1 MANYV
6 TLVNQALRRVNEV
19 QLDIGGDGFSDA
31 RNLQGLA
38 KDAINSSIRE
48 LLQFTQEWPFTFTT
62 YTQALTAG
70 TGIYALA
77 SDASK
82 VDWDTFYIK
91 RLSSKSNTPEKLP
104 VITYEDYLRY
114 HRTNEDVGGAGAY
127 SVPTKIYQTEDLKFG
142 VTPLPDDAYEIEY
155 RYWSYPDD
163 MTQYD
168 DVCIIPDRF
177 NTVIVDGAVMYL
189 MRFRANE
196 QSAALHQQKF
206 EQGMDNMRRLL
217 LDSPLY
223 LTSTVIAGKH
233 FNPQAG
239 IK

>member
-1 MANYV
+1 MANFV
-6 TLVNQALRRVNEV
+6 SLVNQALRRVNEV
-19 QLDIGGDGFSDA
+19 ELDIGGDGFGDA

-38 KDAINSSIRE
+38 KDAINSSVRE
-48 LLQFTQEWPFTFTT
+48 ILQHAQEWPFTLTT
-62 YTQALTAG
+62 YTQTMTAG
-70 TGIYALA
+70 TGVYDFA

-91 RLSSKSNTPEKLP
+91 RLSSKDNTPEKLP
-104 VITYEDYLRY
+104 VITYEDYMRY
-114 HRTNEDVGGAGAY
+114 HRPGEDTGGTAAY
-127 SVPTKIYQTEDLKFG
+127 SVPTKIYQTEDMKFG

-155 RYWSYPDD
+155 RYWSYPTD
-163 MTQYD
+163 MTQYNNE
-168 DVCIIPDRF
+168 CIVPDRF
-177 NTVIVDGAVMYL
+177 NTVVVDGAVMYL

-206 EQGMDNMRRLL
+206 EIGMDNMRRLL

-223 LTSTVIAGKH
+223 LTSTVLAGKH
-233 FNPQAG
+233 FNPQSG

>member
-1 MANYV
+1 MATYIN
-6 TLVNQALRRVNEV
+6 LVNQALRRVNEV

-31 RNLQGLA
+31 RNLQALA
-38 KDAINSSIRE
+38 KDAINSSVRE
-48 LLQFTQEWPFTFTT
+48 ILQHAQEWPFTLTT
-62 YTQALTAG
+62 YAQPMTVG
-70 TGIYALA
+70 TGVYAFA

-114 HRTNEDVGGAGAY
+114 HRTGEDVGGTSAH
-127 SVPTKIYQTEDLKFG
+127 SIPSTIYQTEDMKFG
-142 VTPLPDDAYEIEY
+142 VTPLPDDVYEIEY
-155 RYWSYPDD
+155 RYWSYPSD
-163 MTQYD
+163 MSTYSD
-168 DVCIIPDRF
+168 ACIIPDRF
-177 NTVIVDGAVMYL
+177 NTVVVDGAVMYL

-223 LTSTVIAGKH
+223 ITSTVLANKY
-233 FNPQAG
+233 FNKQSG